1 MCTCI
6 AGNDYSFTPWSNTQ
20 LHFLNAETENKE
32 DFKATNSKTELLM
45 QVADITEQT
54 TNKRNFSDPSNKVKI
69 KCVPKQI
76 KKPEQ

>member
-45 QVADITEQT
+45 QTADITEQT
-54 TNKRNFSDPSNKVKI
+54 TNKRNLLTLQTRLK
-69 KCVPKQI
+69 
-76 KKPEQ
+76 